1 MITSNS
7 GFCSSMRLRS
17 VSEISAS
24 VLLSGGDFIDLLKS
38 SNILTES
45 PLKKREKKKKK
56 KI

>member
-45 PLKKREKKKKK
+45 PLKKREKNKQK
-56 KI
+56 